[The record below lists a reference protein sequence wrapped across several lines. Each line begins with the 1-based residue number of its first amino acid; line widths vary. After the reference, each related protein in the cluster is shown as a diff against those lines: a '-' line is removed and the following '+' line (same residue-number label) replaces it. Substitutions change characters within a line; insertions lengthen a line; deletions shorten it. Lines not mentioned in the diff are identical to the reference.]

1 MNMNSMMDN
10 AITHLIFHTFLLI
23 QKKMHS
29 KVFLYITENQKDGY
43 VSKNLMLSKPPF
55 LKTGYFVDENFDKLH
70 SYEFILEDMIYI
82 DLIEVHPLDKDLIK
96 ITNKGN
102 DKFIDLMLKE
112 KELKEQEEEE
122 NTENL

>member
-1 MNMNSMMDN
+1 
-10 AITHLIFHTFLLI
+10 
-23 QKKMHS
+23 MHR

-112 KELKEQEEEE
+112 KAEKQQEEEE